1 MGSYEHTAIK
11 NEQTSERPQ
20 TPDGTHFEKAA
31 AEGDEEESELSSEAQ
46 AVSEVVLT
54 ADLKPRLR
62 WTPHLHARFVDAVNQ
77 LGGPQKATP
86 KSLLRI
92 MGVKGITLYHLK
104 SHLQKYRLGKHSMK
118 EWNQVPTKGISG
130 SLDTTISS
138 GRLPSYRD
146 EEKELVNGKL
156 EVQKEIQ
163 EKLLL
168 QMQASL
174 LSDSFLLAEKRLQMC
189 QEAERRYFNN
199 AFGTACKMLANQ
211 YAIGATAD
219 TGNVFEQ
226 DVNRL
231 ETTVSIQPFYQQE
244 QYPAYHSSMPFNMA
258 FRLQEKAGSFQL
270 PRETQFVTGDS
281 LSSHG
286 HFGSFSSE
294 SFPLLAQGWNKRGQ
308 NLDEDPTET
317 YLVLDNT
324 EIGKSRVFNFD
335 GVNNIK

>member
-1 MGSYEHTAIK
+1 MGFYEHTAIK

-20 TPDGTHFEKAA
+20 IPDGTHFEKAA

-54 ADLKPRLR
+54 TDLKPRLR
-62 WTPHLHARFVDAVNQ
+62 WTPHLHARFIDAVNQ

-92 MGVKGITLYHLK
+92 MGVKGITLHHLK
-104 SHLQKYRLGKHSMK
+104 SHLQYRLGKHSILK

-130 SLDTTISS
+130 SVDTGTTS
-138 GRLPSYRD
+138 GRLPSYWD
-146 EEKELVNGKL
+146 EDKEFVNGKL

-174 LSDSFLLAEKRLQMC
+174 LSVAFFWAEKRLQMC
-189 QEAERRYFNN
+189 QEAERRYFNTV
-199 AFGTACKMLANQ
+199 FGTACKMLANQ
-211 YAIGATAD
+211 YAIGATGD

-231 ETTVSIQPFYQQE
+231 GTTVSIQPFYQQE
-244 QYPAYHSSMPFNMA
+244 QYPPYHSSMPFNMA
-258 FRLQEKAGSFQL
+258 FSLQKQAGSFQL
-270 PRETQFVTGDS
+270 PRETQFATGDS

-294 SFPLLAQGWNKRGQ
+294 SFPLIAQGWNKRGQ

-324 EIGKSRVFNFD
+324 EIGKSRVSNF
-335 GVNNIK
+335 GVNNVK